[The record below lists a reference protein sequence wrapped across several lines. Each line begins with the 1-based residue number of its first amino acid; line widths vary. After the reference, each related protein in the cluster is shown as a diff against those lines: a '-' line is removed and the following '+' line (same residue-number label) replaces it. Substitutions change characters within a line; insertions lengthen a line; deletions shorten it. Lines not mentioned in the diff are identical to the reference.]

1 MAFQCRSVPL
11 MLFFLTRLR
20 RRLHFFDI
28 WPCKFTPATLFR
40 IYIHLSPPPH
50 PLLCLN
56 PPHPTP
62 FIFSFRICKWLQTVR
77 AMLMYCHKKRQY
89 KGNSDIRARSPLFF
103 TFSKQMRQSNRS
115 LQAAQSAA
123 KVTELHQIIHRHR
136 KFQFASLCIVPFRK
150 SQVVTN
156 LRGVLVHH
164 GWVWWF
170 WKPLR
175 WFARFIIKVSGSSS
189 KNSWADRSRKG
200 KARWQLVSLKRFNG
214 RFMLNEI

>member
-62 FIFSFRICKWLQTVR
+62 FLFSFRICKWLQTVR
-77 AMLMYCHKKRQY
+77 AMLMYRHKKKAIQ
-89 KGNSDIRARSPLFF
+89 
-103 TFSKQMRQSNRS
+103 
-115 LQAAQSAA
+115 
-123 KVTELHQIIHRHR
+123 R
-136 KFQFASLCIVPFRK
+136 KFGYKSPISSVLYLFQANEAVKQKSASGTECSQGDWAPPNNSSAQEISICVSVYRTFPKISGCDKPPRCSCTSRLGLVILKTTQMICKIHYQSFRVE
-150 SQVVTN
+150 Q
-156 LRGVLVHH
+156 
-164 GWVWWF
+164 
-170 WKPLR
+170 
-175 WFARFIIKVSGSSS
+175 
-189 KNSWADRSRKG
+189 
-200 KARWQLVSLKRFNG
+200 Q
-214 RFMLNEI
+214 E